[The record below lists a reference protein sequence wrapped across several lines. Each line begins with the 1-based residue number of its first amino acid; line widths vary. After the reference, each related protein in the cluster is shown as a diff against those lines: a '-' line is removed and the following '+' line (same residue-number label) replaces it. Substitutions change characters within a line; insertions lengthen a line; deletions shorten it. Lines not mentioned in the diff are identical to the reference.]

1 MRQSVITEIK
11 SLYPQMNEAM
21 QKIADYLIDTDE
33 IEGVERASELAQR
46 SGVSTA
52 SVSRFVKMMGYKEFR
67 DFRLPIVLEK
77 QGEEK
82 RQAKSELN
90 YNGETISGDAYSICK
105 TIFSKSVRVGRNLGD
120 FGFFTDTEGGRLNP

>member
-77 QGEEK
+77 
-82 RQAKSELN
+82 L
-90 YNGETISGDAYSICK
+90 
-105 TIFSKSVRVGRNLGD
+105 RVS
-120 FGFFTDTEGGRLNP
+120 